1 MHRRSVGEGDELEG
15 LGLGLGL
22 VVGLG
27 VGVGLGLDGVGAG
40 EEDAVEGDTEA
51 GISGVVAGLGLRLGV
66 AFLVAT
72 VS

>member
-1 MHRRSVGEGDELEG
+1 V
-15 LGLGLGL
+15 
-22 VVGLG
+22 
-27 VGVGLGLDGVGAG
+27 
-40 EEDAVEGDTEA
+40 EDAVAGDTEA